1 MEKMKNQSPL
11 EHQHI
16 ARFNQLQVGQIEKEE
31 GEVQH
36 GRDQAKECSIH
47 GGWIVRIQHWV

>member
-36 GRDQAKECSIH
+36 GGDQAKECSIH